1 MSFIRIKG
9 NDDDGS
15 EIGGEVTFGG
25 IDMGNG
31 SKPITVKALT
41 DDTMVVKVPGG
52 KHWWANHEPWA
63 SHPGEYQVWKIS
75 SCEVVRTQPQ
85 IYMKLEGKKVAEF
98 PLR

>member
-1 MSFIRIKG
+1 MSFITISG
-9 NDDDGS
+9 TDDSGS
-15 EIGGEVTFGG
+15 EIDGNVTFGG

-52 KHWWANHEPWA
+52 KHWTANHQPQA

-75 SCEVVRTQPQ
+75 NCEVVRTQPRCY
-85 IYMKLEGKKVAEF
+85 IKLQGKRIATF